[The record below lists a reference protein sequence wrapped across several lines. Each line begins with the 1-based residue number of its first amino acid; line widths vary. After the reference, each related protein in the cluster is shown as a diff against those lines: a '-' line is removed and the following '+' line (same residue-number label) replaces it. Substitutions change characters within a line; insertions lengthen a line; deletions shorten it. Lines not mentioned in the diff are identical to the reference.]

1 MNLRLY
7 RLMVPL
13 AVLAAAAGC
22 SNANTSPAAPSS
34 SAVVPATGNA
44 VAQSTPSI
52 AAPRP
57 QQPANGALIRFQDQ
71 PVTLV
76 ARNALVT
83 KAGVTTTYTVEVATD
98 AAFGTKVQTK
108 ANVAE
113 GTGGV
118 T

>member
-1 MNLRLY
+1 MNLRPY

-13 AVLAAAAGC
+13 AVLAVAGGC
-22 SNANTSPAAPSS
+22 GSPNTSPAAPS
-34 SAVVPATGNA
+34 AAA
-44 VAQSTPSI
+44 VAPAAADAVSEKSTPSI

-57 QQPANGALIRFQDQ
+57 QQPPNGALIGFQDQ

-113 GTGGV
+113 GS
-118 T
+118 